1 MNKQEKQEYRMYVE
15 NKYDLLVKIQENR
28 NISYGELYYVEN
40 LKLRELKAFEKELDV
55 ELDRIAKIVKEEL
68 YYLIE
73 E

>member
-40 LKLRELKAFEKELDV
+40 LKLRELKEFEKELDV

>member
-15 NKYDLLVKIQENR
+15 NKYDLLLKIQEDR

-40 LKLRELKAFEKELDV
+40 LKLKELKEFEQELDN
-55 ELDRIAKIVKEEL
+55 ELERIAKIVKEEL